1 MAYLWEFSF
10 NNNEKRTYT
19 SAPPKLIPAN
29 TKTSNSESP
38 NFLRNSFSSPYKVD
52 VVNDFYWTIQNPK
65 TQAGQLYRYE
75 VPRIELVEKKINVN
89 AIVNQA
95 FYSTATGVSK
105 IGDVA
110 KEVSGFTASALGAV
124 QARGGLGSNV
134 AGSLVNAGGAVAN
147 FFSTIGGSL
156 QALGG
161 AGTPVGNAVSLL
173 KSGVQKVA
181 NKVGLGTLDGV
192 LAPYDG
198 LYFTEPTG
206 WTYNFPYFENLNNN
220 VNNVFGE
227 LAGILGGA
235 AGGLRETISE
245 YSQLYNLTKP
255 GTYIEKTKMFKF
267 EEDGDEFTF
276 EFPLINTSNAT
287 FDDVIKNWQLL
298 FLLVYQNRPS
308 RTSRDIIDFPVI
320 YEVLIPGVKYTP
332 FAYIQSLSIEFLG
345 SRRSMIIPVPQLTN
359 TGRTLTVSDGF
370 ETIIPDAYKVTIT
383 LKSLVAE
390 TRNFLYAMLYQKR
403 LLVQS
408 SSTNTSLASQL
419 NSLSETTQNI
429 LDINR
434 AGGNRVL
441 TQSVNLPTSILPG
454 VA

>member
-10 NNNEKRTYT
+10 NNNDKRTYT

-29 TKTSNSESP
+29 SKTSNTESP
-38 NFLRNSFSSPYKVD
+38 NFLKNSFSSPYKVD
-52 VVNDFYWTIQNPK
+52 VVNDFYWTIQNPR
-65 TQAGQLYRYE
+65 TQEGQLYRNE
-75 VPRIELVEKKINVN
+75 VPRIELIEKRINTN

-105 IGDVA
+105 IGDVS
-110 KEVSGFTASALGAV
+110 KEVAGFTSSALGSV

-134 AGSLVNAGGAVAN
+134 AGSLINAGGSVSN

-156 QALGG
+156 QALGA
-161 AGTPVGNAVSLL
+161 AGSPIGNAVSLL
-173 KSGVQKVA
+173 QSGVQKIS
-181 NKVGLGTLDGV
+181 NKVGLGSLDGV

-206 WTYNFPYFENLNNN
+206 WNYNIPYFENLNNN
-220 VNNVFGE
+220 VNNVFGD
-227 LAGILGGA
+227 LAGMFGGA
-235 AGGLRETISE
+235 VAGAREAIGE
-245 YSQLYNLTKP
+245 YSQIFNLTKP
-255 GTYIEKTKMFKF
+255 GTYIERTKMFKF
-267 EEDGDEFTF
+267 EEEGDEFTF

-298 FLLVYQNRPS
+298 FLLIYQNRPS

-332 FAYIQSLSIEFLG
+332 FAYIQNLTIEFLG

-359 TGRTLTVSDGF
+359 SGRKLSVTDGF
-370 ETIIPDAYKVTIT
+370 ETIIPDAYKVSIT

-408 SSTNTSLASQL
+408 STVNTSAAQQI
-419 NSLSETTQNI
+419 NSLSRTTQNI

-441 TQSVNLPTSILPG
+441 TQSLNIPTSILPG
-454 VA
+454 LT